1 MMDAKFEDLNG
12 KIITSIIGGV
22 GDDEIKITLSD
33 NSVYKMYH
41 VQDCCEDVRV
51 DDIVGDIND
60 LLNSPVTMAE
70 EITSNTNPEGIVIEY
85 QDSFTW
91 TFYKLATI
99 KGYVTIRW
107 YGESNGYYSEDVE
120 FVKVEPS
127 N

>member
-1 MMDAKFEDLNG
+1 MDAKFEDLNG